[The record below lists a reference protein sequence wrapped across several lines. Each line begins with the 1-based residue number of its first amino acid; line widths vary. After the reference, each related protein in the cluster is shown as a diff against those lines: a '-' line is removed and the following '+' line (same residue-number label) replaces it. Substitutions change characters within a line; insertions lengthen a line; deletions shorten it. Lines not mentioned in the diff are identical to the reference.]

1 MSFPRS
7 QHEVAPKA
15 QTSVFQSRAK
25 HGSGEGKLKS
35 VLSQRTNKK
44 SEGPTK
50 NRSPNFWILYSNAIP
65 QNHRKNK
72 LLQARGLP
80 GSHVM

>member
-7 QHEVAPKA
+7 QHEEAPKA
-15 QTSVFQSRAK
+15 QTSVFQTRAK

-35 VLSQRTNKK
+35 VLSQRTKKK

-50 NRSPNFWILYSNAIP
+50 NRSPNFFGFYTP
-65 QNHRKNK
+65 MQYHRTKKTSSCK
-72 LLQARGLP
+72 LGDYQDL
-80 GSHVM
+80 M

>member
-7 QHEVAPKA
+7 QHEEAPKA
-15 QTSVFQSRAK
+15 QTSVFQTRAK

-35 VLSQRTNKK
+35 VLSQRTKKK

-50 NRSPNFWILYSNAIP
+50 NRSPNFF
-65 QNHRKNK
+65 
-72 LLQARGLP
+72 
-80 GSHVM
+80 